1 MLLEL
6 VNLADVARGM
16 GPQDPR
22 SGKGG
27 GPSLKVRPPAP
38 QVEQTSGVAKAGV
51 AKTGRDGGN
60 VRGEA
65 VSDRCGSGA
74 RLDRRAELVKLAQP
88 LLDQGLPESEVHAAL
103 QEFVQHKEWGYLS
116 PVTLEGIVESALD
129 ALVDA
134 EMDEDVTQQRV
145 SLVPELD
152 ELLEVSLADI
162 TPEPVRWL
170 WPGKIPLNK
179 VTVIYGEA
187 GIGKTSLGLDL
198 AARVSAGISWPDGS
212 GAPEAGRVLMVNGED
227 SVGDSICPRLTSS
240 GANLKNIS
248 VIAGMQPN
256 GTRSGCS
263 INQPLGVSPRFGQ
276 QSTPISEEP
285 DANAYRLIG
294 QDAMRVPSGM
304 QPPATNG
311 SPGATA
317 ERGTTGTRGFD
328 LGRDLPVLRSRI
340 ETLGNVR
347 LVIIDP
353 LEAYLGK
360 IGSNRVKLRELVASL
375 TKLAADC
382 GVAIVVISAASK
394 CELPVKHVWRVDC
407 EVLDGT
413 ARCWVPVRHN
423 CGALP
428 DGLAFRI
435 TDVGVAWQPG
445 REAPTESRVRGT
457 SARQARCRQLQEQAA
472 WLRDFLSGEPRP
484 AKEVLAAAGA
494 AGWSTG
500 QIKRAKWEL
509 GIRCYKESAAK
520 GRWFWDA
527 LKGEERRVKGE
538 EVEEFKEVEG
548 VKEFKEV
555 SLPGRLRREG

>member
-1 MLLEL
+1 MLLEV

-16 GPQDPR
+16 GPQVAR

-27 GPSLKVRPPAP
+27 GPSLQVRQPAP
-38 QVEQTSGVAKAGV
+38 QVEQTSGVATSGV
-51 AKTGRDGGN
+51 AKTVRDGGN
-60 VRGEA
+60 VREEA
-65 VSDRCGSGA
+65 VSDRRDGGA

-88 LLDQGLPESEVHAAL
+88 LLDQGLPESEVDAAL
-103 QEFVQHKEWGYLS
+103 QEFVQHKGWGYLS
-116 PVTLEGIVESALD
+116 PVTLEGIVESALE

-134 EMDEDVTQQRV
+134 EMEEDVAQRRV
-145 SLVPELD
+145 SLVPEVD
-152 ELLEVSLADI
+152 ELQEVSLADV

-212 GAPEAGRVLMVNGED
+212 GAPEAGRVLIVNGED
-227 SVGDSICPRLTSS
+227 PVGDSICPRLTSS
-240 GANLKNIS
+240 GANLKNIA

-294 QDAMRVPSGM
+294 QDAKRVPSGM
-304 QPPATNG
+304 
-311 SPGATA
+311 
-317 ERGTTGTRGFD
+317 RGFD

-360 IGSNRVKLRELVASL
+360 VGSNRGKLRELVASL
-375 TKLAADC
+375 SKLAAEC

-394 CELPVKHVWRVDC
+394 CDLPVKHVWRVDC
-407 EVLDGT
+407 EVLDAT

-435 TDVGVAWQPG
+435 NADGVVWSQG

-457 SARQARCRQLQEQAA
+457 SARHARCRQLQEQAA
-472 WLRDFLSGEPRP
+472 WLRDYLAAEPRP

-520 GRWFWDA
+520 GRWFWEA
-527 LKGEERRVKGE
+527 LKGEE
-538 EVEEFKEVEG
+538 

-555 SLPGRLRREG
+555 A